1 MKVFVTSF
9 LTTLSRQSTKTQLTL
24 TIGMMVLIL
33 ALVACQ
39 TEAPTPP
46 LAEEEAT
53 VEAQAS
59 PVCGNAPGPTVISL
73 SPTQIA
79 VAQRPG
85 RQFIGM
91 VLTPGGRDGLLV
103 IVDDAPGLPSTS
115 VRVELDIDASRG
127 VAKKLLEFWSACRT
141 TLVSTIQPTMLGGF
155 GVGVICSPLSATNN
169 FRSGCTVP
177 GTITL
182 NRLDPRFPR
191 ITEFWFRKQCGWF
204 GLTWCDAGV
213 MDATFWQA
221 FGGRS
226 VRFIWFA
233 D

>member
-1 MKVFVTSF
+1 MKPN
-9 LTTLSRQSTKTQLTL
+9 LLTL
-24 TIGMMVLIL
+24 LTVLML

-39 TEAPTPP
+39 TSAPTPP
-46 LAEEEAT
+46 EAEDEPPLEPL
-53 VEAQAS
+53 AS
-59 PVCGNAPGPTVISL
+59 PVCGTASGPLPISL

-103 IVDDAPGLPSTS
+103 IVDDAPGLPFTS
-115 VRVELDIDASRG
+115 VRVELDIDTSRG
-127 VAKKLLEFWSACRT
+127 VAKKLLEFWSICRT

-155 GVGVICSPLSATNN
+155 GVGVICSPLSASNN

-177 GTITL
+177 GSITIS
-182 NRLDPRFPR
+182 RLDPRFPR